1 MYSDCIH
8 LCPQNLS
15 YSLSI
20 VTVCIILFIM
30 AVIVIIV
37 MRKARYGQFCC
48 LKPVS
53 CIYWCTYIHTQH
65 PDILL
70 CTLIFIFTAENEI
83 PIHVSLSWHTY
94 SSCPKS
100 PPLYNNYTTYSQGPP
115 PWWDFLIFI
124 STQRWGDRKDKGR
137 RQSEPSNLHYHRD
150 RPSGLHRCLTRRPGE
165 PANKYPGNRTGYRE
179 QGADES
185 TSPWG

>member
-48 LKPVS
+48 LKVVS
-53 CIYWCTYIHTQH
+53 CIHWCTYIHAQH
-65 PDILL
+65 YTTLIILL

-83 PIHVSLSWHTY
+83 PIRVSLSWHTY
-94 SSCPKS
+94 SPCPRS
-100 PPLYNNYTTYSQGPP
+100 PDLSHCIIIILLIPRVLLLMRLYDFYIYSEM
-115 PWWDFLIFI
+115 
-124 STQRWGDRKDKGR
+124 R
-137 RQSEPSNLHYHRD
+137 RQEGQGKETIRALQPTPSQR
-150 RPSGLHRCLTRRPGE
+150 
-165 PANKYPGNRTGYRE
+165 
-179 QGADES
+179 
-185 TSPWG
+185 